1 MKKMIALL
9 LALIMVFS
17 LVACSGSADT
27 AKDTT
32 TTDSTTTDTA
42 DTTGSDTTAEPAST
56 EGSVINVCLA
66 SEPDTIDPALNSAV
80 DGATMLAHLFSGLA
94 KWSQDADGNLQII
107 ADAATELPEGVEN
120 EDGTVTYTFRLRG
133 GKWSDGVEVKASD
146 FVYAWQRLADP
157 ATASPNAALLEM
169 VAGYRQVR
177 SSGDVSKLQ
186 VSAPEENTF
195 VVTLSNRCAYFLS
208 AVCTAAATMPVR
220 SEQPKN
226 WQADPTALCTNG
238 AYRISEW
245 KNGLL
250 TATVPESYYD
260 QRRLQMSTLVFRFET
275 DAAMRTEL
283 LKKNEVDF
291 VLGLSQEEL
300 ADEPETWTPDSYP
313 QVMTLLV
320 NQMAQ
325 SLASEE
331 LRQAMSL
338 VIDRN
343 ALAALTE
350 SRLVTLAT
358 GLIPGG
364 IRNTMGGDFR
374 TESGDLMNNDPEA
387 LTAAREKAAE
397 LMQQAGLTD
406 PSSLAGLGQVTLLY
420 EENDINAKLAQL
432 LRDTWRD
439 QLGLVVTLKG
449 VTGEEVQRDV
459 ASGEFTIAMVTL
471 KSDRNDAMGLLRQ
484 WASGSKEGEF
494 FYSHAYDM
502 LMGVAADCGEVEV
515 RDAYLEDA
523 ERLLLETGYVC
534 PLYFTGQSSRLS
546 SAYTGLLTDGIGGYY
561 FSYVVQQNN
570 G

>member
-1 MKKMIALL
+1 MNIWKRGVCLL
-9 LALIMVFS
+9 LTLVMAAALAGCGTRREPQTLRVCLPELPGTLDPAMV
-17 LVACSGSADT
+17 
-27 AKDTT
+27 
-32 TTDSTTTDTA
+32 TTDSERIVVSHLYENLMKLSSDGQGGSRVEAGAARKYTCTD
-42 DTTGSDTTAEPAST
+42 
-56 EGSVINVCLA
+56 N
-66 SEPDTIDPALNSAV
+66 N
-80 DGATMLAHLFSGLA
+80 
-94 KWSQDADGNLQII
+94 
-107 ADAATELPEGVEN
+107 
-120 EDGTVTYTFRLRG
+120 DGTQTYTFTLRDM
-133 GKWSDGVEVKASD
+133 KWSDGQKVTAAD

-374 TESGDLMNNDPEA
+374 TESGDLINNDPEA

-406 PSSLAGLGQVTLLY
+406 PSSLAGLGAGDAAV
-420 EENDINAKLAQL
+420 
-432 LRDTWRD
+432 R
-439 QLGLVVTLKG
+439 
-449 VTGEEVQRDV
+449 GERHQRQARPAAAGYV
-459 ASGEFTIAMVTL
+459 A
-471 KSDRNDAMGLLRQ
+471 
-484 WASGSKEGEF
+484 GSAGP
-494 FYSHAYDM
+494 
-502 LMGVAADCGEVEV
+502 CG
-515 RDAYLEDA
+515 DA
-523 ERLLLETGYVC
+523 EGRYRRGGTAGCGQRRVYHRYGDAEKRPQRRHGPAAAVGQRQQGGGVLLL
-534 PLYFTGQSSRLS
+534 PRL
-546 SAYTGLLTDGIGGYY
+546 
-561 FSYVVQQNN
+561 
-570 G
+570 

>member
-1 MKKMIALL
+1 MNIWKRGVCLL
-9 LALIMVFS
+9 LTLVMAAALAGCGTRREPQTLRVCLPELPVTLDPAMV
-17 LVACSGSADT
+17 
-27 AKDTT
+27 
-32 TTDSTTTDTA
+32 TTDSERIVVSHLYENLMKLSSDGPGGSRVEAGAARKYVCTD
-42 DTTGSDTTAEPAST
+42 
-56 EGSVINVCLA
+56 
-66 SEPDTIDPALNSAV
+66 NS
-80 DGATMLAHLFSGLA
+80 
-94 KWSQDADGNLQII
+94 
-107 ADAATELPEGVEN
+107 
-120 EDGTVTYTFRLRG
+120 DGTQTYTFTLRDM
-133 GKWSDGVEVKASD
+133 KWSDGQKVTAAD

-157 ATASPNAALLEM
+157 ATASPNAA
-169 VAGYRQVR
+169 
-177 SSGDVSKLQ
+177 LQ

-220 SEQPKN
+220 SEQPKD

-245 KNGLL
+245 RNGLL

-325 SLASEE
+325 SLASQE

-350 SRLVTLAT
+350 SRLVTPAT

-397 LMQQAGLTD
+397 LMQQDGLTD

-523 ERLLLETGYVC
+523 ARLLLETG
-534 PLYFTGQSSRLS
+534 
-546 SAYTGLLTDGIGGYY
+546 
-561 FSYVVQQNN
+561 
-570 G
+570 

>member
-1 MKKMIALL
+1 MNIWKRGVCLL
-9 LALIMVFS
+9 LTLVMAAALAGCGTRREPQTLRVCLPELPGTLDPAMV
-17 LVACSGSADT
+17 
-27 AKDTT
+27 
-32 TTDSTTTDTA
+32 TTDSERIVVSHLYENLMKLSSDGQGGSRVEAGAARKYACTD
-42 DTTGSDTTAEPAST
+42 
-56 EGSVINVCLA
+56 
-66 SEPDTIDPALNSAV
+66 NS
-80 DGATMLAHLFSGLA
+80 
-94 KWSQDADGNLQII
+94 
-107 ADAATELPEGVEN
+107 
-120 EDGTVTYTFRLRG
+120 DGTQTYTFTLRDM
-133 GKWSDGVEVKASD
+133 KWSDGQKVTAAD

-220 SEQPKN
+220 SEQPKD

-313 QVMTLLV
+313 QMMTLLV

>member
-1 MKKMIALL
+1 
-9 LALIMVFS
+9 
-17 LVACSGSADT
+17 
-27 AKDTT
+27 
-32 TTDSTTTDTA
+32 
-42 DTTGSDTTAEPAST
+42 
-56 EGSVINVCLA
+56 
-66 SEPDTIDPALNSAV
+66 
-80 DGATMLAHLFSGLA
+80 
-94 KWSQDADGNLQII
+94 
-107 ADAATELPEGVEN
+107 
-120 EDGTVTYTFRLRG
+120 
-133 GKWSDGVEVKASD
+133 
-146 FVYAWQRLADP
+146 
-157 ATASPNAALLEM
+157 
-169 VAGYRQVR
+169 
-177 SSGDVSKLQ
+177 
-186 VSAPEENTF
+186 
-195 VVTLSNRCAYFLS
+195 
-208 AVCTAAATMPVR
+208 
-220 SEQPKN
+220 
-226 WQADPTALCTNG
+226 
-238 AYRISEW
+238 
-245 KNGLL
+245 
-250 TATVPESYYD
+250 
-260 QRRLQMSTLVFRFET
+260 
-275 DAAMRTEL
+275 
-283 LKKNEVDF
+283 
-291 VLGLSQEEL
+291 
-300 ADEPETWTPDSYP
+300 
-313 QVMTLLV
+313 MTLLV

-325 SLASEE
+325 SLASQE

-350 SRLVTLAT
+350 SRLVTPAT

-449 VTGEEVQRDV
+449 VTSEEVQRDV

>member
-1 MKKMIALL
+1 
-9 LALIMVFS
+9 MV
-17 LVACSGSADT
+17 
-27 AKDTT
+27 
-32 TTDSTTTDTA
+32 TTDSERIVVSHLYENLMKLSSDGQGGSRVEAGAARKYACTD
-42 DTTGSDTTAEPAST
+42 
-56 EGSVINVCLA
+56 
-66 SEPDTIDPALNSAV
+66 NS
-80 DGATMLAHLFSGLA
+80 
-94 KWSQDADGNLQII
+94 
-107 ADAATELPEGVEN
+107 
-120 EDGTVTYTFRLRG
+120 DGTQTYTFTLRDM
-133 GKWSDGVEVKASD
+133 KWSDGQKVTAAD

-220 SEQPKN
+220 SEQPKD
-226 WQADPTALCTNG
+226 WQTDPTALCTNG

-343 ALAALTE
+343 ALAVLTE
-350 SRLVTLAT
+350 SRLVTPAT
-358 GLIPGG
+358 GLIPRG

-432 LRDTWRD
+432 LPGYVAGSAGPCGDAEGRYRRGGTAGCGQRRVYHRHGDTEKRP
-439 QLGLVVTLKG
+439 
-449 VTGEEVQRDV
+449 QRRHGPAAAV
-459 ASGEFTIAMVTL
+459 GQ
-471 KSDRNDAMGLLRQ
+471 RQ
-484 WASGSKEGEF
+484 QGGEF

>member
-1 MKKMIALL
+1 MNIWKRGVCLL
-9 LALIMVFS
+9 LTLVMAVALAGCGTRREPQTLRVCLPELPGTLDPAMV
-17 LVACSGSADT
+17 
-27 AKDTT
+27 
-32 TTDSTTTDTA
+32 TTDSERIVVSHLYENLMKLSSDGQGGSRVEAGAARKYTCTD
-42 DTTGSDTTAEPAST
+42 
-56 EGSVINVCLA
+56 N
-66 SEPDTIDPALNSAV
+66 N
-80 DGATMLAHLFSGLA
+80 
-94 KWSQDADGNLQII
+94 
-107 ADAATELPEGVEN
+107 
-120 EDGTVTYTFRLRG
+120 DGTQTYTFTLRDM
-133 GKWSDGVEVKASD
+133 KWSDGQKVTAAD

-220 SEQPKN
+220 SEQPKD

-374 TESGDLMNNDPEA
+374 TESGDLINNDPEA
-387 LTAAREKAAE
+387 LRAAREKAAE
-397 LMQQAGLTD
+397 LMRQAGLTD
-406 PSSLAGLGQVTLLY
+406 PSSLAGLGQ
-420 EENDINAKLAQL
+420 
-432 LRDTWRD
+432 
-439 QLGLVVTLKG
+439 VTLKG

-561 FSYVVQQNN
+561 FTHVGQQSN

>member
-1 MKKMIALL
+1 
-9 LALIMVFS
+9 
-17 LVACSGSADT
+17 
-27 AKDTT
+27 
-32 TTDSTTTDTA
+32 
-42 DTTGSDTTAEPAST
+42 
-56 EGSVINVCLA
+56 
-66 SEPDTIDPALNSAV
+66 
-80 DGATMLAHLFSGLA
+80 
-94 KWSQDADGNLQII
+94 
-107 ADAATELPEGVEN
+107 
-120 EDGTVTYTFRLRG
+120 
-133 GKWSDGVEVKASD
+133 
-146 FVYAWQRLADP
+146 
-157 ATASPNAALLEM
+157 
-169 VAGYRQVR
+169 
-177 SSGDVSKLQ
+177 
-186 VSAPEENTF
+186 
-195 VVTLSNRCAYFLS
+195 
-208 AVCTAAATMPVR
+208 
-220 SEQPKN
+220 
-226 WQADPTALCTNG
+226 
-238 AYRISEW
+238 
-245 KNGLL
+245 
-250 TATVPESYYD
+250 
-260 QRRLQMSTLVFRFET
+260 
-275 DAAMRTEL
+275 
-283 LKKNEVDF
+283 
-291 VLGLSQEEL
+291 
-300 ADEPETWTPDSYP
+300 
-313 QVMTLLV
+313 
-320 NQMAQ
+320 
-325 SLASEE
+325 
-331 LRQAMSL
+331 
-338 VIDRN
+338 
-343 ALAALTE
+343 
-350 SRLVTLAT
+350 
-358 GLIPGG
+358 
-364 IRNTMGGDFR
+364 MGGDFR
-374 TESGDLMNNDPEA
+374 TESGDLINNDPEA

>member
-1 MKKMIALL
+1 MCIR
-9 LALIMVFS
+9 
-17 LVACSGSADT
+17 D
-27 AKDTT
+27 
-32 TTDSTTTDTA
+32 
-42 DTTGSDTTAEPAST
+42 
-56 EGSVINVCLA
+56 
-66 SEPDTIDPALNSAV
+66 
-80 DGATMLAHLFSGLA
+80 
-94 KWSQDADGNLQII
+94 
-107 ADAATELPEGVEN
+107 
-120 EDGTVTYTFRLRG
+120 R
-133 GKWSDGVEVKASD
+133 
-146 FVYAWQRLADP
+146 
-157 ATASPNAALLEM
+157 
-169 VAGYRQVR
+169 
-177 SSGDVSKLQ
+177 
-186 VSAPEENTF
+186 
-195 VVTLSNRCAYFLS
+195 
-208 AVCTAAATMPVR
+208 
-220 SEQPKN
+220 
-226 WQADPTALCTNG
+226 
-238 AYRISEW
+238 
-245 KNGLL
+245 
-250 TATVPESYYD
+250 
-260 QRRLQMSTLVFRFET
+260 
-275 DAAMRTEL
+275 
-283 LKKNEVDF
+283 
-291 VLGLSQEEL
+291 GLSQEEL

-325 SLASEE
+325 SLASQE

-534 PLYFTGQSSRLS
+534 PLYFTGQSSRLG

>member
-1 MKKMIALL
+1 MNIWKRGVCLL
-9 LALIMVFS
+9 LTLVMAAALAGCGTRREPQTLRVCLPELPGTLDPAMV
-17 LVACSGSADT
+17 
-27 AKDTT
+27 
-32 TTDSTTTDTA
+32 TTDSERIVVSHLYENLMKLSSDGQGGSRVEAGAARKYTCTD
-42 DTTGSDTTAEPAST
+42 
-56 EGSVINVCLA
+56 N
-66 SEPDTIDPALNSAV
+66 N
-80 DGATMLAHLFSGLA
+80 
-94 KWSQDADGNLQII
+94 
-107 ADAATELPEGVEN
+107 
-120 EDGTVTYTFRLRG
+120 DGTQTYTFTLRDM
-133 GKWSDGVEVKASD
+133 KWSDGQKVTAAD

-250 TATVPESYYD
+250 TATVPENYYD

-374 TESGDLMNNDPEA
+374 TESGDLINNDPEA

-420 EENDINAKLAQL
+420 EENDINAKIAQL
-432 LRDTWRD
+432 LRDTWRN

-484 WASGSKEGEF
+484 WASGSKEG
-494 FYSHAYDM
+494 
-502 LMGVAADCGEVEV
+502 
-515 RDAYLEDA
+515 
-523 ERLLLETGYVC
+523 
-534 PLYFTGQSSRLS
+534 SSS
-546 SAYTGLLTDGIGGYY
+546 TPTPTIC
-561 FSYVVQQNN
+561 
-570 G
+570 

>member
-1 MKKMIALL
+1 MNIWKRGVCLL
-9 LALIMVFS
+9 LTLVMAAALAGCGTRREPQTLRVCLPELPGTLDPAMV
-17 LVACSGSADT
+17 
-27 AKDTT
+27 
-32 TTDSTTTDTA
+32 TTDSERIVVSHLYENLMKLSSDGQGGSRVEAGAARKYACTD
-42 DTTGSDTTAEPAST
+42 
-56 EGSVINVCLA
+56 
-66 SEPDTIDPALNSAV
+66 NS
-80 DGATMLAHLFSGLA
+80 
-94 KWSQDADGNLQII
+94 
-107 ADAATELPEGVEN
+107 
-120 EDGTVTYTFRLRG
+120 DGTQTYTFTLRDM
-133 GKWSDGVEVKASD
+133 KWSDGQKVTAAD

-220 SEQPKN
+220 SEQPKD

-331 LRQAMSL
+331 LR
-338 VIDRN
+338 
-343 ALAALTE
+343 
-350 SRLVTLAT
+350 
-358 GLIPGG
+358 
-364 IRNTMGGDFR
+364 
-374 TESGDLMNNDPEA
+374 
-387 LTAAREKAAE
+387 
-397 LMQQAGLTD
+397 QAGLTD